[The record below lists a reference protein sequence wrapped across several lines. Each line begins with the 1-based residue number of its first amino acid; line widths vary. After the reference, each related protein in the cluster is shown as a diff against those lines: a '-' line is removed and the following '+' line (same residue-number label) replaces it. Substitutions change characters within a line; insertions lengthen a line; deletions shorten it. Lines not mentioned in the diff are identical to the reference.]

1 MIKEH
6 KTLDDFPFSEIIKND
21 LKREAIKDLL
31 NVYDL
36 EEILKIKLNDEIIGV
51 LNKYI
56 IWKFNI
62 KEEDL
67 KGGA

>member
-1 MIKEH
+1 MKDEH

-31 NVYDL
+31 NIYDL

-56 IWKFNI
+56 MWKSNI

-67 KGGA
+67 K

>member
-1 MIKEH
+1 MKNEH

-31 NVYDL
+31 NIYDL

-56 IWKFNI
+56 MWKFNT

-67 KGGA
+67 K